1 LEEAFAAP
9 RWMYMNDNYYT
20 GSNNLTL
27 EELLLCEV
35 YEEMGRSDLADCV
48 KKGRIYHRLIEA
60 TDAWDPTS
68 LNDKQML
75 AILNGATDAFLGD
88 QAGELPKTM
97 DEWVKQAMLEFK
109 DDPDLPAILELETK
123 AKPFAVTAVK
133 ARKEERERLDA
144 MFAAEEEAKKQAELT
159 DTEAVVGQS
168 VEEVGSG
175 VSTLEQDGTVGDEK
189 NEVATGTEQ
198 EGKTVAG
205 TAGEVQEGQTLGN
218 ELEESLVVV

>member
-1 LEEAFAAP
+1 
-9 RWMYMNDNYYT
+9 MYMNDDYYT
-20 GSNNLTL
+20 GNNDLTL

-35 YEEMGRSDLADCV
+35 YEEMGRSDLAECV

-68 LNDKQML
+68 LTDKQML
-75 AILNGATDAFLGD
+75 AILNGVTDAFLGD

-97 DEWVKQAMLEFK
+97 DDWVKQAKLEFK
-109 DDPDLPAILELETK
+109 DDPDLPAILELEEK

-159 DTEAVVGQS
+159 KTEAAIGQRI
-168 VEEVGSG
+168 EKVGSG
-175 VSTLEQDGTVGDEK
+175 ESALEQDATVGDEK
-189 NEVATGTEQ
+189 NEAATGTEQ
-198 EGKTVAG
+198 KGKTVADMLS
-205 TAGEVQEGQTLGN
+205 AGHEGQALAQK
-218 ELEESLVVV
+218 LEGSLVAV

>member
-1 LEEAFAAP
+1 
-9 RWMYMNDNYYT
+9 MYMNDDYYT
-20 GSNNLTL
+20 GNNDLTL

-35 YEEMGRSDLADCV
+35 YEEMGRSDLAECV

-68 LNDKQML
+68 LTDKQML
-75 AILNGATDAFLGD
+75 AILNGVTDAFLGD

-97 DEWVKQAMLEFK
+97 DDWVKQAKLEFK
-109 DDPDLPAILELETK
+109 DDPDLPAILELEEK

-159 DTEAVVGQS
+159 KTEAAIGQRI
-168 VEEVGSG
+168 EKVGSG
-175 VSTLEQDGTVGDEK
+175 ESALE
-189 NEVATGTEQ
+189 
-198 EGKTVAG
+198 
-205 TAGEVQEGQTLGN
+205 
-218 ELEESLVVV
+218 